1 MVKSMTGFGRAEKA
15 TSAWTVTWEVKSVN
29 SRFLDTKWRAPSLL
43 RSLEGDWEK
52 LLRGVAA
59 RGRVELFCNGRVARA
74 GDMAVT
80 FNEAQAGAMIDRLTE
95 FARTRRLDFVPDLN
109 RLLTSP
115 LLWQEPM
122 EEPDAALAADVAE
135 ALSAALA
142 AWDRTRAQEGA
153 SLEADMRARLAT
165 LHELRG
171 RIAERAPSLVGEK
184 MTALRERLAQ
194 LLNGAGLVNAEDRLL
209 QETALAADR
218 LDVSEELM
226 RLATHLDRIAQ
237 VMGKQGEV
245 GKRLDFLCQEAFR
258 EINTCGNKCQDAE
271 VSRLAVDFKAELEK
285 CREQVQNIE

>member
-15 TSAWTVTWEVKSVN
+15 TPAWTVTWEVKSVN
-29 SRFLDTKWRAPSLL
+29 SRFLDTKWRAPTLL

-52 LLRGVAA
+52 ILRGVAA
-59 RGRVELFCNGRVARA
+59 RGRVELYCNVRFARA

-80 FNEAQAGAMIDRLTE
+80 FNEAQAGAMLDRLTE

-115 LLWQEPM
+115 VLWQEPM

-142 AWDRTRAQEGA
+142 AWDRTRGQEGA
-153 SLEADMRARLAT
+153 SLEADLRSRLGT
-165 LHELRG
+165 LGELRD
-171 RIAERAPSLVGEK
+171 RIAERAPALTGEK
-184 MTALRERLAQ
+184 MTALRERLGQ
-194 LLNGAGLVNAEDRLL
+194 LMNGTGLVAAEDRLL
-209 QETALAADR
+209 QEAALAADR

-237 VMGKQGEV
+237 VLGKQGEI

-258 EINTCGNKCQDAE
+258 EINTCGNKCQDAD
-271 VSRLAVDFKAELEK
+271 VSRLTVDFKAELEK